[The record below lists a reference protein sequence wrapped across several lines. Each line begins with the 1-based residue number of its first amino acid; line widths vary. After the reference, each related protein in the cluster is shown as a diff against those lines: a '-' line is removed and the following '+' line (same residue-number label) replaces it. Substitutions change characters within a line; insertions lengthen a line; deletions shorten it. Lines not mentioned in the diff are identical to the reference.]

1 MFMVCFIPNCCP
13 CEKKE
18 EKLDH
23 VLPPKNTVPHPFL
36 GLGLFVG
43 DSLREE
49 DEGKTDILV
58 CPIKRM
64 VIDSLQKLTEWYFS
78 KRNDSFNGILCNI
91 DLLMVFFR
99 NDDLSML

>member
-1 MFMVCFIPNCCP
+1 MRGVGRGGRSGERSRAGQQERADTCSW
-13 CEKKE
+13 KE
-18 EKLDH
+18 EGR
-23 VLPPKNTVPHPFL
+23 V
-36 GLGLFVG
+36 
-43 DSLREE
+43 REE

-64 VIDSLQKLTEWYFS
+64 VIGSLQKLTEWYFS
-78 KRNDSFNGILCNI
+78 KRNDSFNGILCNR